1 MDSVAMERETI
12 QVMFKCKHDWEII
25 HASNVLQVD
34 GMGYPLRLFIQKC
47 SKCGKTEQ
55 AWYDVDK
62 RYLEEIKAGR
72 FVLCK
77 WEC

>member
-1 MDSVAMERETI
+1 MEREAIRT
-12 QVMFKCKHDWEII
+12 MFKCKHDWSII

-47 SKCGKTEQ
+47 SKCGKVEQ
-55 AWYDVDK
+55 VWYDVDK
-62 RYLEEIKAGR
+62 KCLDEVESGR

-77 WEC
+77 WDY